1 VTLPMSLIEAARKKR
16 PVFTV
21 SAGRSGTKFL
31 AKLLGLFPDTA
42 AHHEPSPS
50 FVHAMRHA
58 QSNPEAALAFV
69 RDHKLGAIARTPEA
83 RYVETSHLFGKGFAE
98 AFIRL
103 GVVPDVVILR
113 RHPREIA
120 LSLLRMNSVPART
133 GLGVRYLLQPDDP
146 GVLPFPGWTHATNYQ
161 LCFWYALEMERR
173 QDHYAGVFRTL
184 GTNVVESQ
192 LADLLDFESFRTL
205 AGGLG
210 FLTTAE
216 RDLDRRYAEI
226 AAVKH
231 NSTGRGPVQGADQDL
246 DAAEA
251 FVWDR
256 TFFYDALLFDRV
268 MPRYQDTP
276 RLPDLDEPT
285 SEVPR

>member
-1 VTLPMSLIEAARKKR
+1 MSLPLSLVESARKKR
-16 PVFTV
+16 PVFAVT
-21 SAGRSGTKFL
+21 AGRSGTKFL
-31 AKLLGLFPDTA
+31 AKALGLFPDTA

-50 FVHAMRHA
+50 FVHGMRHA

-69 RDHKLGAIARTPEA
+69 RDHKLAAIARTPES
-83 RYVETSHLFGKGFAE
+83 RYVETSHMFAKGFAE

-103 GVVPDVVILR
+103 GVIPDIVVLR

-146 GVLPFPGWTHATNYQ
+146 NVLPFPGWTHATNYQ

-173 QDHYAGVFRTL
+173 QIRYADVFRTL
-184 GTNVVESQ
+184 GSNVQEIQ
-192 LADLLDFESFRTL
+192 LAELMEFSNFRTM

-210 FLTTAE
+210 FLTTTLFDLEE
-216 RDLDRRYAEI
+216 RFEEV

-231 NSTGRGPVQGADQDL
+231 NTTGRGPVAGADADL

-251 FVWDR
+251 VVWDR
-256 TFFYDALLFDRV
+256 TFFYDALLNDRV
-268 MPRYQDTP
+268 MQRYLDVPRM
-276 RLPDLDEPT
+276 PDVDEPT